1 MTMDY
6 WLMREMLRLLQV
18 LIWMQNC
25 ESFEKTLDEETLSA
39 ECKLEY
45 ELLTWI
51 GLDLPT
57 KTSPIPVGW
66 SVQVP
71 GVITML
77 FFPIF
82 SAPET
87 ATLPSFATSGTAEMN
102 KTPSGY

>member
-57 KTSPIPVGW
+57 KTSPTPVGW

-71 GVITML
+71 DVITVV
-77 FFPIF
+77 FIF
-82 SAPET
+82 QLLRRRPCLHSSLPEQQR
-87 ATLPSFATSGTAEMN
+87 
-102 KTPSGY
+102 

>member
-1 MTMDY
+1 MDS

-18 LIWMQNC
+18 LFWMQNC

-66 SVQVP
+66 SVQFP
-71 GVITML
+71 GVITIV

-82 SAPET
+82 QLLRRRPCLHSSLPEQQR
-87 ATLPSFATSGTAEMN
+87 
-102 KTPSGY
+102 